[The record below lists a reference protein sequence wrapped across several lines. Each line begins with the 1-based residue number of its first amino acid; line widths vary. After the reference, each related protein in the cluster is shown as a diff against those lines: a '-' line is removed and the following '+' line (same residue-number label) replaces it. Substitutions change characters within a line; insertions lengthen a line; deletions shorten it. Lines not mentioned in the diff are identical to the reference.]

1 MNMKEAFC
9 IYTDNTT
16 RSQLGEYAN
25 CCPNVKCKMMLA
37 RLLASP
43 LFKRAK
49 ADFTWP
55 FPNYT
60 VLRLAWIFQ
69 ASSYILLHIVIL
81 RVVEA
86 WNKWSQNPNVFTT
99 IQISRR
105 GLLQDCP
112 SPVEI
117 PSLRINCDRKV
128 LYNDNYPK
136 FGFLDNF
143 LFLRWS
149 LSSTVQ

>member
-1 MNMKEAFC
+1 MYIKETFC
-9 IYTDNTT
+9 IYTDNTAH
-16 RSQLGEYAN
+16 SQPGECAN
-25 CCPNVKCKMMLA
+25 CCPNVRYKMMLA

-55 FPNYT
+55 FLNYT
-60 VLRLAWIFQ
+60 VLQLAWIFQ
-69 ASSYILLHIVIL
+69 PSSYILLHIVIIQ
-81 RVVEA
+81 VVEA
-86 WNKWSQNPNVFTT
+86 WNKWLQNPVVFTN

-105 GLLQDCP
+105 GLLLDCP

-117 PSLRINCDRKV
+117 RSLRINYDRKV
-128 LYNDNYPK
+128 R
-136 FGFLDNF
+136 FLDNF

-149 LSSTVQ
+149 LSSTGQ